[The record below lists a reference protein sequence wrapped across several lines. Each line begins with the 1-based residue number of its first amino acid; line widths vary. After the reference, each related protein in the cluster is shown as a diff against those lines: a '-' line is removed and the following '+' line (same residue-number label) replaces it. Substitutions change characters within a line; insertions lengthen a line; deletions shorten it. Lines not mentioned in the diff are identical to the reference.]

1 MDYITLYLIMATVF
15 LLLINSLIV
24 VSNMATTKQA
34 PQSTDFDLAQPNC
47 TETEK
52 TGNLPISGL
61 SVGTVS
67 AAILATTF
75 FLLVNFDKS
84 MSSHL
89 VLPVF
94 DYFSTYGGENLGNS
108 STTSLN
114 LGLKNIS
121 SFESHTNF
129 GQDIQSYKTFSKFVL
144 LLTFIVIIS
153 VKPYILKETSLLVLL
168 STAGILL
175 MASST
180 NFISFY
186 LALELISLA
195 SYILVSTTITEKS
208 NISVKTSFKN
218 KISEKLVR
226 SFSEQPRFNKS
237 EPVNELTNLKSKNV
251 VYAETSIIAGLN
263 YFLLSALTSGL
274 LVLGIS
280 LIYYTTGE
288 LDFNS
293 LARIFSSNS
302 SFSYTYEVKDVLT
315 NPQLQLPM
323 QPAVGSNLGMCLVM
337 AFVLFKLGAS
347 PFHYWVADVY
357 EKVSI
362 FVNYFLIVVGKL
374 AMLFALMKLSFG
386 MTLPLVENLLIV
398 AAVSSLLVGSF
409 AGLVQTK
416 LRRLMAFSSINH
428 VGYILLA
435 YSFSLTKKE
444 EQTEVSL
451 LTFKFN
457 SWKPEN
463 ASHDNL
469 SNAGNIDNIM
479 TLDLDQ
485 LPMIITE
492 TSKLSI
498 ASLWLYVIIYSLST
512 LCFFAILSLAVEN
525 ENGKNFVLTT
535 NLTLQ
540 RLNTLHIFTAKRAAP
555 HLVALKNNE
564 KQENH
569 GTISPVL
576 LSASLTIT
584 LLSLAGVPPLAGF
597 LAKIAIFW
605 QVLDSGNW
613 LLATAAVLCSV
624 IAAIYY
630 LRIVAFLFFY
640 PKKINLLKLT
650 QMPQSTYSKN
660 PINTTNTPAP
670 VLSVT
675 FLTALIIATIT
686 ICLVVFPILNPS
698 FIYLYMMT
706 S

>member
-24 VSNMATTKQA
+24 VSNMPTEKPVAQL
-34 PQSTDFDLAQPNC
+34 STDFDIAQPNS
-47 TETEK
+47 TETGQ
-52 TGNLPISGL
+52 TDNFQNLSI

-67 AAILATTF
+67 AAILATTL
-75 FLLVNFDKS
+75 FLLVNFDNS
-84 MSSHL
+84 MNSHL

-94 DYFSTYGGENLGNS
+94 DYFSSYGGENMGNS
-108 STTSLN
+108 STVTSLN
-114 LGLKNIS
+114 LGLKTIS
-121 SFESHTNF
+121 SSEFDTNF
-129 GQDIQSYKTFSKFVL
+129 GQDVRSYKIFSKFVL
-144 LLTFIVIIS
+144 LLTFIVVIS

-195 SYILVSTTITEKS
+195 SYILVSTTITEKTNN
-208 NISVKTSFKN
+208 NIKTS
-218 KISEKLVR
+218 
-226 SFSEQPRFNKS
+226 KS
-237 EPVNELTNLKSKNV
+237 EPVNVNELMNTKSKNV
-251 VYAETSIIAGLN
+251 VYAETSIVAGLN
-263 YFLLSALTSGL
+263 YFLLSALSSGL

-302 SFSYTYEVKDVLT
+302 CAHYGVDLT
-315 NPQLQLPM
+315 NPQLPV
-323 QPAVGSNLGMCLVM
+323 QPAVGSGLGMCLVM

-386 MTLPLVENLLIV
+386 MNLPLVENLLIV
-398 AAVSSLLVGSF
+398 AAVSSLLVGSL

-444 EQTEVSL
+444 EQTESSL
-451 LTFKFN
+451 SDFN
-457 SWKPEN
+457 LSWKQEN
-463 ASHDNL
+463 ASHENLSVPGSIDNL
-469 SNAGNIDNIM
+469 M

-492 TSKLSI
+492 FSKLSI
-498 ASLWLYVIIYSLST
+498 ASLWLYVIVYSLST

-535 NLTLQ
+535 NLSLQ
-540 RLNTLHIFTAKRAAP
+540 RLNTLAIFTPQRAAP
-555 HLVALKNNE
+555 QDVALKNNKE
-564 KQENH
+564 VSSP
-569 GTISPVL
+569 GTISPIL
-576 LSASLTIT
+576 LSTSLTIT

-597 LAKIAIFW
+597 VAKIAIFW

-630 LRIVAFLFFY
+630 LRIVAFISFY
-640 PKKINLLKLT
+640 PKKLEK
-650 QMPQSTYSKN
+650 
-660 PINTTNTPAP
+660 PINTTNTYTPAPAP

-686 ICLVVFPILNPS
+686 IGLVMFPVLNPS

-706 S
+706 A

>member
-1 MDYITLYLIMATVF
+1 
-15 LLLINSLIV
+15 
-24 VSNMATTKQA
+24 
-34 PQSTDFDLAQPNC
+34 
-47 TETEK
+47 
-52 TGNLPISGL
+52 
-61 SVGTVS
+61 
-67 AAILATTF
+67 
-75 FLLVNFDKS
+75 
-84 MSSHL
+84 
-89 VLPVF
+89 
-94 DYFSTYGGENLGNS
+94 
-108 STTSLN
+108 
-114 LGLKNIS
+114 
-121 SFESHTNF
+121 
-129 GQDIQSYKTFSKFVL
+129 VL

-168 STAGILL
+168 STVGILL

-195 SYILVSTTITEKS
+195 SYILVSTTITEKGNHS
-208 NISVKTSFKN
+208 IKTSYLN
-218 KISEKLVR
+218 KISDKL
-226 SFSEQPRFNKS
+226 SFSESPKFNKS
-237 EPVNELTNLKSKNV
+237 EPVNSLINLKSKNV
-251 VYAETSIIAGLN
+251 VYAETSIVAGLN
-263 YFLLSALTSGL
+263 YFLLSALSSGL

-302 SFSYTYEVKDVLT
+302 SFSYEVKDVLT

-323 QPAVGSNLGMCLVM
+323 QPAVGSGLGMCLVM

-386 MTLPLVENLLIV
+386 MTLPLVENFIIV

-444 EQTEVSL
+444 TETEFSL
-451 LTFKFN
+451 LEFN
-457 SWKPEN
+457 SWKQEN
-463 ASHDNL
+463 VSHEII
-469 SNAGNIDNIM
+469 SNTGNIDNIM

-492 TSKLSI
+492 FSKLSI

-540 RLNTLHIFTAKRAAP
+540 RLNTLQIFSAKRRAP
-555 HLVALKNNE
+555 HNVALENNK
-564 KQENH
+564 KQENP

-597 LAKIAIFW
+597 VAKIAIFW

-640 PKKINLLKLT
+640 PKKIENLKLT
-650 QMPQSTYSKN
+650 TLPQLTYTNN
-660 PINTTNTPAP
+660 PIHTTNMPAP
-670 VLSVT
+670 VLPVS
-675 FLTALIIATIT
+675 
-686 ICLVVFPILNPS
+686 
-698 FIYLYMMT
+698 M
-706 S
+706 

>member
-24 VSNMATTKQA
+24 VSNMPTEKPVAQL
-34 PQSTDFDLAQPNC
+34 STDFDIAQPNS
-47 TETEK
+47 TETGQ
-52 TGNLPISGL
+52 TDNFQNLSI

-67 AAILATTF
+67 AAILATTL
-75 FLLVNFDKS
+75 FLLVNFDNS
-84 MSSHL
+84 MNSHL

-94 DYFSTYGGENLGNS
+94 DYFSSYGGENMGNS
-108 STTSLN
+108 STVTSLN
-114 LGLKNIS
+114 LGLKTIS
-121 SFESHTNF
+121 SSEFDTNF
-129 GQDIQSYKTFSKFVL
+129 GQDVRSYKIFSKFVL
-144 LLTFIVIIS
+144 LLTFIVVIS

-195 SYILVSTTITEKS
+195 SYILVSTTITEKTNN
-208 NISVKTSFKN
+208 NIKTS
-218 KISEKLVR
+218 
-226 SFSEQPRFNKS
+226 KS
-237 EPVNELTNLKSKNV
+237 EPVNVNELMNTKSKNV
-251 VYAETSIIAGLN
+251 VYAETSIVAGLN
-263 YFLLSALTSGL
+263 YFLLSALSSGL

-302 SFSYTYEVKDVLT
+302 CAHYGVDLT
-315 NPQLQLPM
+315 NPQLPV
-323 QPAVGSNLGMCLVM
+323 QPAVGSGLGMCLVM

-386 MTLPLVENLLIV
+386 MNLPLVENLLIV
-398 AAVSSLLVGSF
+398 AAVSSLLVGSL

-444 EQTEVSL
+444 EQTESSL
-451 LTFKFN
+451 SDFN
-457 SWKPEN
+457 LSWKQEN
-463 ASHDNL
+463 ASHENLSVPGSIDNL
-469 SNAGNIDNIM
+469 M

-492 TSKLSI
+492 FSKLSI
-498 ASLWLYVIIYSLST
+498 ASLWLYVIVYSLST

-535 NLTLQ
+535 NLSLQ
-540 RLNTLHIFTAKRAAP
+540 RLNTLAIFTPQRLAP
-555 HLVALKNNE
+555 QDVALKNNKE
-564 KQENH
+564 VSSP
-569 GTISPVL
+569 GTISPIL
-576 LSASLTIT
+576 LSTSLTIT

-597 LAKIAIFW
+597 VAKIAIFW

-630 LRIVAFLFFY
+630 LRIVAFISFY
-640 PKKINLLKLT
+640 PKKLEK
-650 QMPQSTYSKN
+650 
-660 PINTTNTPAP
+660 PINTTNTYTPAPAP

-686 ICLVVFPILNPS
+686 IGLVMFPVLNPS

-706 S
+706 A